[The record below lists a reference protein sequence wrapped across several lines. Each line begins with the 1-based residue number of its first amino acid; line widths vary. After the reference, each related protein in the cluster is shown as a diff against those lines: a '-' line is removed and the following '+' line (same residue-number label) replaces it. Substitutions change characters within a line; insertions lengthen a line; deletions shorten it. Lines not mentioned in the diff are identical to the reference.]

1 MDFLQLLNQI
11 TFKCIE
17 LEAMHRELGPI
28 AAVSD
33 ASDKGDKG
41 NSSHIFR
48 VLIEIQTRELVQLFK
63 TAETNLVSLPLEER
77 KNMRQQLREMS
88 ETFRGLQKDYI
99 NVLKAS
105 IRPRFPTTNL

>member
-1 MDFLQLLNQI
+1 MDSLQLLNQI

-28 AAVSD
+28 AAV
-33 ASDKGDKG
+33 GNKG